1 MAIPKPLKV
10 YFLPFF
16 AQGHL
21 IPFSQFAR
29 LFAARGVHV
38 TIITT
43 PFNAQFLQK
52 FIDEDK
58 GSGHRLV
65 IDIHTVTFPS
75 KNADLPEGTENFFN
89 VKDVETG
96 VKMYIAA
103 ALLRSQVEPFIE
115 QNPPDCIVSDFIF
128 TWTGDLASS
137 LGIPRLTFNAF
148 CTFAVCMIDAV
159 HKHFIDKDSSES
171 LDGDHKTD
179 PFGAVT
185 NKPSE
190 SHDDHQ
196 SDDPFVVP
204 GLPHPI
210 SLTLQP
216 PRRFFKDLKRVLD
229 AAMKTSYGLIVNN
242 FTDLDCEEYVD
253 YYRKISGHKVWH
265 IGPASLML
273 QNTLPQKN
281 HLLHHHHQQTSDD
294 DHEYITTWLDSKE
307 PNSVVFIG
315 FGSLCYFPDTQ
326 LFEIACAMESSGHS
340 FIWTVHKED
349 DEGKKAWLPEGFEER
364 TKKEKKGLIL
374 TKWAPQGLILNH
386 PATGG
391 FLSHCGWTSLTEAV
405 SAGVP
410 LMTWPMFAEQF
421 YNEKLVT
428 QVHGF
433 GVEVGAEEWTR
444 TPYDVMQKVVSR
456 VKIENAVRR
465 LMDGGDEADEVRRKA
480 REMRD
485 RAREA
490 VEEGGSSQRN
500 LTALIEDLRELT
512 VSRIPQ

>member
-21 IPFSQFAR
+21 IPLSQFAR

-43 PFNAQFLQK
+43 PLNAEFIQK
-52 FIDEDK
+52 FIDQDK
-58 GSGHRLV
+58 SSGHRVL
-65 IDIHTVTFPS
+65 IDIHTVRFPS
-75 KNADLPEGTENFFN
+75 QEAGLPEGTENFFN
-89 VKDVETG
+89 VKDVDTG

-103 ALLRSQVEPFIE
+103 AMLRPHVEPFIE
-115 QNPPDCIVSDFIF
+115 QNPPDCIVSDFLF
-128 TWTGDLASS
+128 TWSGELASR
-137 LGIPRLTFNAF
+137 LGIPRLTFNSF

-159 HKHFIDKDSSES
+159 HKHFIDKDSSDS
-171 LDGDHKTD
+171 LDDHETD
-179 PFGAVT
+179 PFGAVS
-185 NKPSE
+185 KPSE
-190 SHDDHQ
+190 SHDHEYHQ
-196 SDDPFVVP
+196 SDEPFVVP

-216 PRRFFKDLKRVLD
+216 PKRFSKDLAALN

-242 FTDLDCEEYVD
+242 FNDLDCKEYVD

-273 QNTLPQKN
+273 RNTLPQKD
-281 HLLHHHHQQTSDD
+281 HLLQHQQTSDE
-294 DHEYITTWLDSKE
+294 HEYIRSWLDSKK

-340 FIWTVHKED
+340 FIWMVHKED
-349 DEGKKAWLPEGFEER
+349 DEEGKKAWLPEGFEER
-364 TKKEKKGLIL
+364 MKKENRGLIL
-374 TKWAPQGLILNH
+374 TKWAPQELILNH

-391 FLSHCGWTSLTEAV
+391 FLTHCGWTSLTEAV
-405 SAGVP
+405 GAGVP
-410 LMTWPMFAEQF
+410 LITWPMFAEQF
-421 YNEKLVT
+421 YNEKLIT

-456 VKIENAVRR
+456 VKIEIAVRR
-465 LMDGGDEADEVRRKA
+465 LMDGGEEAEGIRRKA
-480 REMRD
+480 RDMRD
-485 RAREA
+485 KAREA

-500 LTALIEDLRELT
+500 LTALIEDLRDLS
-512 VSRIPQ
+512 VSRRAH